1 MIRSILVVCI
11 GNTCRSPMAQCLLQR
26 ALPMC
31 EIKSAGLAPPVGAA
45 AHPRAI
51 SLMAREGHELRG
63 HRAQTVDAAL
73 IRWADL
79 VLVMDL
85 EQRDE
90 VERRFPEARG
100 RVYRIG
106 EFIQADVPDPFGCS
120 QNMFAIALGLIK
132 KGIESWSVRIRAIAP
147 AECHGEAS

>member
-1 MIRSILVVCI
+1 MIRNILVVCI
-11 GNTCRSPMAQCLLQR
+11 GNTCRSPMAQALLQR
-26 ALPMC
+26 ALPTC
-31 EIKSAGLAPPVGAA
+31 EIRSAGLAPPEGAA
-45 AHPRAI
+45 AHPRVIA
-51 SLMAREGHELRG
+51 LMSGEGHELRG
-63 HRAQTVDAAL
+63 HRARTVDAAL
-73 IRWADL
+73 VEWADL

-90 VERRFPEARG
+90 IERRFPQARG

-120 QNMFAIALGLIK
+120 HSMFAIALGLIK
-132 KGIESWSVRIRAIAP
+132 KGIESWSERIRAIAP